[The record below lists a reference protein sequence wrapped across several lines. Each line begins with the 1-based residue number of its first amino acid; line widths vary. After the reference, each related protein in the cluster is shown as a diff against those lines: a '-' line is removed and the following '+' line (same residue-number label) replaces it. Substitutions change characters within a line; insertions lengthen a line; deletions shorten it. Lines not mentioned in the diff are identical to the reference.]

1 MCARL
6 QDYKRTFS
14 FLSMLFF
21 DNVLYRDTSR
31 KEASYIRT
39 VTSWVL
45 VNLLLYVL
53 PQRDNRPYIARV

>member
-14 FLSMLFF
+14 FLAMLFF

-31 KEASYIRT
+31 KDASYIRT
-39 VTSWVL
+39 VASWVL
-45 VNLLLYVL
+45 VHLLLSVL
-53 PQRDNRPYIARV
+53 PQRDNRPYLARV